1 MRKVW
6 IEKEQK
12 IEIVYAESLNRLVF
26 QGFFDHL
33 NQQASVLFICTQPFY
48 EYFYEKF
55 STLFNSDKQFHW
67 YICPNNKKTQQ
78 TDTYNKILDF
88 IEEIN
93 LPSDA
98 LILGGGKDEI
108 YHVCGQLVNNSLY
121 LSTFTYLPTTMSGFV
136 DALIGE
142 TYLLNEKA
150 IPVAKQY
157 VLPDV
162 LVYDTMLSELEKPQL
177 WATSFYSL
185 VNLAVTKNAELL
197 RQLYQA
203 SQSVNY
209 ENFSPYIES
218 IIETVGNK
226 KEEDYLMPFGIS
238 FTKAFY
244 NLSEAH
250 YINMSQKQY
259 IGFLIHLLWSKKVSG
274 FSFEYEKFYC
284 WFEQIVAQD
293 LALPEQMLSSDL
305 AESIITE
312 LDRQQKV
319 TYIKEI
325 GSLGIRKPPLIEEMY
340 EVIEEYRTIKKN
352 S

>member
-1 MRKVW
+1 MRKLR

-12 IEIVYAESLNRLVF
+12 IEIVYAESVNRLVL
-26 QGFFDHL
+26 QGFFDHI
-33 NQQASVLFICTQPFY
+33 NQHSCVLFVCTQPFY

-55 STLFNSDKQFHW
+55 TTLFSSDKKFHW
-67 YICPNNKKTQQ
+67 YICPNNKRLQQ
-78 TDTYNKILDF
+78 VEAYHEILDF
-88 IEEIN
+88 IEEVN
-93 LPSDA
+93 LPSDT
-98 LILGGGKDEI
+98 LILGGGKAEI

-121 LSTFTYLPTTMSGFV
+121 LSTFIYLPTTMSGFV
-136 DALIGE
+136 DSLIGE
-142 TYLLNEKA
+142 TYLLNEKT
-150 IPVAKQY
+150 IPVVKQY

-185 VNLAVTKNAELL
+185 VNLAVTKNADLL

-209 ENFSPYIES
+209 KNFSPYIE
-218 IIETVGNK
+218 TVIKTVLN
-226 KEEDYLMPFGIS
+226 DNQVTYLIPFGTA

-244 NLSEAH
+244 HLGEAH
-250 YINMSQKQY
+250 YLNMAQKQY
-259 IGFLIHLLWSKKVSG
+259 IGFFIHLLWSKKVG
-274 FSFEYEKFYC
+274 NFNFEYEKFYV

-293 LALPEQMLSSDL
+293 LSLPEQMLSSDL
-305 AESIITE
+305 AESIVTE
-312 LDRQQKV
+312 LDRQENV
-319 TYIKEI
+319 AYIKEI
-325 GSLGIRKPPLIEEMY
+325 GSLGVRKIPLIEEMY